1 MNIFELILSEP
12 QSYQPSHY
20 AGQVGLWSH
29 FRANINALFAGKTDP
44 ETLLAKGKELWTS
57 VRKNSPD
64 LLPVMVD
71 YYLSISLY
79 MQTSW
84 RRP

>member
-20 AGQVGLWSH
+20 AGQVAVWSH
-29 FRANINALFAGKTDP
+29 FRTNINALFAGRTDL
-44 ETLLAKGKELWTS
+44 EALLAKGKELWTS

-71 YYLSISLY
+71 YYLSIPPS
-79 MQTSW
+79 M
-84 RRP
+84 